1 MENGKYVFKLS
12 PYDTTYFLP
21 QVSAALEK
29 RTESVS
35 RERFP
40 GLWEKTDKL
49 NERSKGEKKNTTGTK
64 IKSIICLLLGI
75 FLFVPGMMEP
85 QELLIPL
92 LVGAVA
98 IGAGI
103 GGLWRSRK
111 NRKNPFDKSA
121 ARLLQGKD
129 TISAENPVVVIFSE
143 EGMMLPADS
152 EEAELV
158 PYGNFER
165 VIEAQD
171 IFLFVFGER
180 VMVLQKGD
188 LTDSDVSGFSEFIA
202 RKVAK
207 YQSLIKNPPT

>member
-1 MENGKYVFKLS
+1 MENSKYIFKLTS
-12 PYDTTYFLP
+12 YDINRLLP
-21 QVSAALEK
+21 QVSKALEK
-29 RTESVS
+29 RTELVS
-35 RERFP
+35 RERYP

-49 NERSKGEKKNTTGTK
+49 NEKSQGEKKNTTGTK

-75 FLFVPGMMEP
+75 FLFVPGVVKP

-129 TISAENPVVVIFSE
+129 KISAENPVVVTFSE
-143 EGMMLPADS
+143 EGMMLPADND
-152 EEAELV
+152 EAELV

-188 LTDSDVSGFSEFIA
+188 LTDSDVSGFEEFIA
-202 RKVAK
+202 RKVTK
-207 YQSLIKNPPT
+207 YQSLV

>member
-1 MENGKYVFKLS
+1 MTYTFH
-12 PYDTTYFLP
+12 TTTLDKQLLP
-21 QVSAALEK
+21 QISAALEQHTQHISRVKYPKLWQYIDK
-29 RTESVS
+29 RNS
-35 RERFP
+35 
-40 GLWEKTDKL
+40 KHQL
-49 NERSKGEKKNTTGTK
+49 NRPRSKFL
-64 IKSIICLLLGI
+64 SIICLLLGL
-75 FLFVPGMMEP
+75 FLFIPGLMEP